1 MESPIK
7 PLVFVS
13 IALIS
18 YGAEASLLKNTEAL
32 QQDKRLV
39 IAQLDRLTD
48 IKTSIKCIGKNC
60 QINAITTLSYN
71 PESKRY
77 TTYITANN
85 NNLTNRNQASAAV
98 LKDEVV
104 VTAKL
109 VRDWGFNALKEG
121 VNSYRQ
127 QLSQSAARL
136 LLMISSNIPLS
147 TAIWVFLGGLFGLL
161 ATQRRKELE

>member
-77 TTYITANN
+77 TTYIAANN